1 MNCQCM
7 QNRRAN
13 QVDSGPCRDEFDLDE
28 TTSSF
33 VAKTA
38 AFVMELM
45 TEAPHRCHD

>member
-1 MNCQCM
+1 M
-7 QNRRAN
+7 QNRRTN
-13 QVDSGPCRDEFDLDE
+13 QVDSGPYRDEFDLDE
-28 TTSSF
+28 KTSSF